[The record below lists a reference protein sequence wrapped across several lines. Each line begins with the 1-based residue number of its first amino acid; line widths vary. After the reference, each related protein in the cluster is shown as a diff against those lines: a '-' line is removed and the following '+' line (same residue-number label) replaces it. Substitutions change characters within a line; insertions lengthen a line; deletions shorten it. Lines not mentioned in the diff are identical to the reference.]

1 MPDEPL
7 TGVPN
12 EEIRIALEATPGSG
26 AMWFPVSVPRK
37 VTLNTGRIIP
47 DDRSI
52 GAQAVQE
59 FLFQAPE
66 SGTYTISFELKRPSD
81 NIVRRRHQVTVR
93 ID

>member
-1 MPDEPL
+1 MSDEPL
-7 TGVPN
+7 TGAPH

-26 AMWFPVSVPRK
+26 AMWFPATVPGNA
-37 VTLNTGRIIP
+37 TLHTGSIIP

-59 FLFQAPE
+59 FLFRAPE
-66 SGTYTISFELKRPSD
+66 SGTYTIAFELKRPSD
-81 NIVRRRHQVTVR
+81 NIVRRRQEVTIR